1 MRRYDT
7 QYREMKDVMGR
18 GDIGAPLMM
27 HVAHRNPS
35 VPGHYTSDPGASG
48 RVRKHVLNGRA
59 GN

>member
-35 VPGHYTSDPGASG
+35 VPGHYTSDMIKLATEK
-48 RVRKHVLNGRA
+48 R
-59 GN
+59 